1 MTKPAVLD
9 SSAVLAWLQG
19 EDGADVVEPL
29 LDGGIISAA
38 NWSEVL
44 QKTLAVGLDAEEVGG
59 QLKAVGVRVEP
70 VTEGDALAVA
80 RWWVTENSLSLGDRC
95 CLALAERLGAQA
107 VTTDTLWDSTGAD
120 VLLIR

>member
-1 MTKPAVLD
+1 VTTAAVLD

-29 LDGGIISAA
+29 VEGGVISAV

-44 QKTLAVGLDAEEVGG
+44 QKTLAAGLDAEAVGG
-59 QLKAVGVRVEP
+59 QLKALGLRVEP
-70 VTEGDALAVA
+70 VTEADALPAA
-80 RWWVTENSLSLGDRC
+80 RWWLTENTLSLGDRC

-107 VTTDTLWDSTGAD
+107 VTTDSLWSSTGAD